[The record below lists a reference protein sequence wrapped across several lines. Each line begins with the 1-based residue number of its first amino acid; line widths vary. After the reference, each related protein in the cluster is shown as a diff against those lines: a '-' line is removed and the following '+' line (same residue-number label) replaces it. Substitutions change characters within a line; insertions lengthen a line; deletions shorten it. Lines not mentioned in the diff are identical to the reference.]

1 MYNRTMKLKA
11 REQIK
16 TLLVARKMTIS
27 ELADLLTKNIG
38 KKYTAA
44 SLSAKMIRGSLSYN
58 EMLIICDILD
68 YKINFISQI

>member
-1 MYNRTMKLKA
+1 MKLKA

-16 TLLVARKMTIS
+16 TLLVARNMTIS
-27 ELADLLTKNIG
+27 ELAYLLTKTIG

-58 EMLIICDILD
+58 EMLIICDILN

>member
-1 MYNRTMKLKA
+1 MNLKV

-16 TLLVARKMTIS
+16 TLLVARKSTLT
-27 ELADLLTKNIG
+27 ELAALLTKETG

-58 EMLIICDILD
+58 EVLIICKILD
-68 YKINFISQI
+68 YKIEFVPLI